1 VDTVRPARA
10 DAKCPDTP
18 RVRALLRLLA
28 WEGRPASLVAVLD
41 LRADPADLTVSLVDI
56 PSVSGDERRI
66 ADDVERALRGQTD
79 FEVVRNGNAVLA
91 RTSLGRPTRV
101 LLAGHLDTVPIA
113 DNVPA
118 RRDGDHIYG
127 CGSSDMKSGDAVFL
141 HLAATIAEPAHD
153 LTLIFYDCE
162 EIEASANGLG
172 RIERELPDWLH
183 GDVAILGEPSDGRIE
198 AGCQGTLRAT
208 ISVAG
213 VRAHSARPWLGDNAI
228 HKLGPVLDRLAGYQG
243 RSVDIDGCVYREGLS
258 AVRMDAGVAGNV
270 IPDAASV
277 TVNFRFAP
285 DRTPAA
291 ALAHV
296 REVFADLDVTLEQTD
311 VAGGALPGLHHPA
324 AAALVAAA
332 DGLVGAKYGWT
343 DVARF
348 AALGVPAVNYG
359 PGDPNLAHRRDE
371 RVSITRIA
379 AVTATLRRYLS
390 TA

>member
-1 VDTVRPARA
+1 M
-10 DAKCPDTP
+10 
-18 RVRALLRLLA
+18 
-28 WEGRPASLVAVLD
+28 LD
-41 LRADPADLTVSLVDI
+41 LHADPADLTAALVDI
-56 PSVSGDERRI
+56 PSVSGDEGRI
-66 ADDVERALRGQTD
+66 ADCVERALRGQTD
-79 FEVVRNGNAVLA
+79 YEVVRNGNAVLA
-91 RTSLGRPTRV
+91 RTNLGRPTRV

-141 HLAATIAEPAHD
+141 HLAATIATPAHD

-162 EIEASANGLG
+162 EIEAPANGLG

-198 AGCQGTLRAT
+198 AGCQGTLRAV
-208 ISVAG
+208 ISASG

-228 HKLGPVLDRLAGYQG
+228 HKLGPVLDRLASYQG
-243 RSVDIDGCVYREGLS
+243 RSVDIDGCIYREGLS
-258 AVRMDAGVAGNV
+258 AVRIDAGVAGNV

-285 DRTPAA
+285 DRSPAA

-296 REVFADLDVTLEQTD
+296 REVFADLDVNLEQTD
-311 VAGGALPGLHHPA
+311 VADGALPGLHHPA

-348 AALGVPAVNYG
+348 AAMGVPAVNYG

-371 RVSITRIA
+371 RVSVTQIA
-379 AVTATLRRYLS
+379 AVTATLRRYLT